1 MYAQEVIMRAFGRA
15 IIFLGVAVAALPV
28 ARAQLVGEA
37 KLQQMSQ
44 ALKLTSDQ
52 KEKLRPILLDEA
64 SQVKQIRNNP
74 TLSPEQKVDKELDVR
89 QSYRQKIDLELS
101 PSQLRQ
107 VKQLREREDQQVRAR
122 IKSEGAQQK

>member
-1 MYAQEVIMRAFGRA
+1 MRAFGRA

>member
-1 MYAQEVIMRAFGRA
+1 MRVFGRA

-107 VKQLREREDQQVRAR
+107 VKQLREREDEQVRAR